1 MTGVQAFVGA
11 LCPGPQANTEEPKGS
26 ALGSGVPP
34 KGFEGEWRLTFV
46 CVRECVCGG
55 MGVELRE
62 GQKEA
67 AGQG

>member
-1 MTGVQAFVGA
+1 M
-11 LCPGPQANTEEPKGS
+11 
-26 ALGSGVPP
+26 PP